1 MALHDYMEMTNSNS
15 SINESLTTDSLAAWF
30 SRENRRTIK
39 KIEQANKLYKQKKF
53 DKAKPI
59 YQESAKELKEQ
70 YEKLSTEKGS
80 FWDTLLSLGLS
91 GSNFVAFMNL
101 VISCQMII
109 DEKDWWKPTVAIT
122 DIITNIKELFKEI
135 GERKNLNFVRKN
147 IVAAFKYMIDFCERR
162 IDDCDIKNVKE
173 NYGGVTMGLRSF
185 MEDGSEMKQCIGSG
199 EVDYA
204 PHNTPIKGDTSDF
217 LPDEHQP
224 DYVPDGYERGS
235 LDNTDDLSKAD
246 NSQPQMD
253 YIKKGDSIRTMEESD
268 LFNIME
274 SESSGKQYDR
284 MIKKVGVQSYV
295 FDKDDTLRA
304 EKAVKNHLRT
314 NDPSS
319 YKSYNNT
326 GISKNIRDYAHDM
339 KRDKSNGTVEADA
352 KLKNKL
358 NGKEDNDSIRKVA
371 YGADAVERHNR
382 RHPNSKIG
390 EAVDN
395 FI

>member
-53 DKAKPI
+53 DKAKLI

-70 YEKLSTEKGS
+70 YEKLSTAKGS

-91 GSNFVAFMNL
+91 GSNFVTFMNL

-274 SESSGKQYDR
+274 ARDDR
-284 MIKKVGVQSYV
+284 AQTDRILKKSLIDGMNG
-295 FDKDDTLRA
+295 
-304 EKAVKNHLRT
+304 EVKNTDDVVMNHLKKTDKRAYTQLKNT
-314 NDPSS
+314 NGSS
-319 YKSYNNT
+319 LYKSV
-326 GISKNIRDYAHDM
+326 RD
-339 KRDKSNGTVEADA
+339 DKPKTLNDA
-352 KLKNKL
+352 LSSTKKHF
-358 NGKEDNDSIRKVA
+358 EYNDSAGKA
-371 YGADAVERHNR
+371 AHAMDAVERHNR

-390 EAVDN
+390 EAVDD